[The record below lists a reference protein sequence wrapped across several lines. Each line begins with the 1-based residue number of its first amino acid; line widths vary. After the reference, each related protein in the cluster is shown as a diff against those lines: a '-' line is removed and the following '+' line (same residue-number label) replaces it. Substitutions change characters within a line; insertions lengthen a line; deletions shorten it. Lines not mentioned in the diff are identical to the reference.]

1 MATFG
6 EITRTLLHEKEN
18 YGALYHCVHA
28 LHDFYA
34 SVTGISAEQTTDNN
48 IELPTGKAI
57 SPGQAANC
65 LLDLQRT
72 AVFLRGIHKA
82 ILQLQK
88 DFPDQPISYSNLTS
102 LPRWAETLATYSGT
116 VIPQLLITNFS
127 SSYTVTS
134 VIRCNSSFEPTDEGI
149 WMTTGL

>member
-6 EITRTLLHEKEN
+6 EITNTLLYEKEN
-18 YGALYHCVHA
+18 YGTLYHCVHA

-34 SVTGISAEQTTDNN
+34 SVTGISAEQTNDNN
-48 IELPTGKAI
+48 IMLPTGKAI

-88 DFPDQPISYSNLTS
+88 DFPDQPIFGCTS
-102 LPRWAETLATYSGT
+102 IY
-116 VIPQLLITNFS
+116 
-127 SSYTVTS
+127 
-134 VIRCNSSFEPTDEGI
+134 
-149 WMTTGL
+149 